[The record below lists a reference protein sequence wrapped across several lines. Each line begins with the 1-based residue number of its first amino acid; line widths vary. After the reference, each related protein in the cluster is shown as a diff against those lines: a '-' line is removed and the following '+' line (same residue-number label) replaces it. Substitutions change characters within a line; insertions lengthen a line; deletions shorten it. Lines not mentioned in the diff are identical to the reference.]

1 MVPIID
7 VIIILFLAGFVFYG
21 LFFGF
26 IKMVGYLAG
35 LIIGSWIA
43 SHFYL
48 IFYEWFKWL
57 FFGYENAGK
66 IISFI
71 LVLTIVSRLVGIGF
85 YLIEKIFNVLS
96 IIPFLKSFNK
106 IAGAIFGFIEGTFT
120 FGLIIYV
127 ASRYTLIDS
136 FLGKQLSVSVIS
148 PFLMKLVN
156 ILTPLFPEALKVL
169 KSIVQI

>member
-7 VIIILFLAGFVFYG
+7 VILILFLAGFVFYG
-21 LFFGF
+21 LFFGL
-26 IKMVGYLAG
+26 IKMVGYVAG
-35 LIIGSWIA
+35 MVIGAWAA

-57 FFGYENAGK
+57 FFGHDNVGK
-66 IISFI
+66 VISFI
-71 LVLTIVSRLVGIGF
+71 IVLTIVSRLVGIAF
-85 YLIEKIFNVLS
+85 YLIEKIFNIIA
-96 IIPFLKSFNK
+96 IIPFLKGINK

-127 ASRYTLIDS
+127 ASRYTLINS
-136 FLGKQLSVSVIS
+136 FLGEQLSVSKIA
-148 PFLMKLVN
+148 PFLMRLVN
-156 ILTPLFPEALKVL
+156 ILTPLFPEALRAL

>member
-7 VIIILFLAGFVFYG
+7 VILLLFLAGFIFYG

-35 LIIGSWIA
+35 LIIGTWVA

-71 LVLTIVSRLVGIGF
+71 LVLTIVSRLVGMGF
-85 YLIEKIFNVLS
+85 YVIEKLFNVIS
-96 IIPFLKSFNK
+96 IIPFLKGINK
-106 IAGAIFGFIEGTFT
+106 IVGAVFGLIEGTFT

-127 ASRYTLIDS
+127 ASRYTFIDS
-136 FLGKQLSVSVIS
+136 FLGHQLSASKIA
-148 PFLMKLVN
+148 PFLMKMVN
-156 ILTPLFPEALKVL
+156 ILTPLFPEALRML
-169 KSIVQI
+169 KSIIQI